1 MPYIKRRPKTN
12 ITIRDVAEESGF
24 SATTVSIVLNN
35 APLSRYIPSPTKTR
49 IQKTAKKLGY
59 HPNIFAKSL
68 RSKRNHTV
76 GVMVFDVTD
85 PYCTLILRGIE
96 NSLYQA
102 SYLPI
107 LTDAHNDRSRFERYL
122 EMLLERRV
130 EGLIVLANWLLI
142 DINLL
147 ADLERSEVPTVII
160 GREHESKSISSVVV
174 DDEGGAY
181 SALAHLHGL
190 GHRKIAFVRGPKG
203 LMSSKKRWKGVQRF
217 AQDTGLELDQR
228 LIVDLPDQLS
238 PNLGIED
245 AYKMTEELLK
255 RKRPFTALMAYDD
268 MTALAAVRTLAKAGL
283 KVPEQCSV
291 IGFDDVATSALFVPS
306 LTTVRQPMEAMGAAG
321 VSVIL
326 DGISARAEN
335 REFPAVQR
343 KLPSELVP
351 RESTRSTADAKGQN
365 A

>member
-1 MPYIKRRPKTN
+1 MPYIKRRPKAN

-35 APLSRYIPSPTKTR
+35 APLARYIPSPTKVR
-49 IQKTAKKLGY
+49 IQKAAKKLGY

-147 ADLERSEVPTVII
+147 ADLEKSEVPTVII

-255 RKRPFTALMAYDD
+255 RKRSFTALMAYDD
-268 MTALAAVRTLAKAGL
+268 MTALAAVRALTKAGL

-321 VSVIL
+321 VSLIL

-351 RESTRSTADAKGQN
+351 RESTRTTVESKNQTA
-365 A
+365 

>member
-1 MPYIKRRPKTN
+1 
-12 ITIRDVAEESGF
+12 VAEESGF

-35 APLSRYIPSPTKTR
+35 APLARYIPSPTKTR
-49 IQKTAKKLGY
+49 IQKAAKKLGY
-59 HPNIFAKSL
+59 HPNIYAKSL
-68 RSKRNHTV
+68 RSRRSQTV

-96 NSLYQA
+96 NTLYQA

-107 LTDAHNDRSRFERYL
+107 LTDVHNERSRFERYL

-130 EGLIVLANWLLI
+130 EGLIILANWLLI

-147 ADLERSEVPTVII
+147 ADLERSEIPTVII
-160 GREHESKSISSVVV
+160 GRELESKSISSITV
-174 DDEGGAY
+174 DEEGGAY
-181 SALAHLHGL
+181 AAVAHLYGL
-190 GHRKIAFVRGPKG
+190 GHRKIAVVRGPKG
-203 LMSSKKRWKGVQRF
+203 LLSSKKRWKGMQKF
-217 AQDTGLELDQR
+217 AQDTGLELDPK
-228 LIVDLPDQLS
+228 LVVDLPDQLS
-238 PNLGIED
+238 PSIGVED

-268 MTALAAVRTLAKAGL
+268 MTALGAIRALTKAGV

-321 VSVIL
+321 VNIIL
-326 DGISARAEN
+326 DGITARSEN
-335 REFPAVQR
+335 REFMAVQR
-343 KLPSELVP
+343 KLPSELVA
-351 RESTRSTADAKGQN
+351 RESTRNVAETKAQN

>member
-1 MPYIKRRPKTN
+1 MPYSKRQSRSAV
-12 ITIRDVAEESGF
+12 TIRDVAEESGF

-35 APLSRYIPSPTKTR
+35 APLARYIPAPTKTR
-49 IQKTAKKLGY
+49 IQKAAKKLGY

-102 SYLPI
+102 SYLPM
-107 LTDAHNDRSRFERYL
+107 LTDAHNERSRFERYL

-130 EGLIVLANWLLI
+130 EGLIILANWVLI

-147 ADLERSEVPTVII
+147 ADLEKSEVPTVII
-160 GREHESKSISSVVV
+160 GRELESRSISSVTV

-181 SALAHLHGL
+181 AALAHLHVL
-190 GHRKIAFVRGPKG
+190 GHRKIAFVRGPKA
-203 LMSSKKRWKGVQRF
+203 LMSSKKRWKGIQKF
-217 AQDTGLELDQR
+217 AQDTGLELDPK
-228 LIVDLPDQLS
+228 LIVDLPDQHS
-238 PNLGIED
+238 PNQGVED

-255 RKRPFTALMAYDD
+255 SKRSFTALMAYDD
-268 MTALAAVRTLAKAGL
+268 MTALGAMRALTKAGV

-326 DGISARAEN
+326 DGINARAEN
-335 REFPAVQR
+335 REFAAVQK

-351 RESTRSTADAKGQN
+351 RESTRAVTPL
-365 A
+365 